1 MKIISIYYNERLLI
15 RKAARRDR
23 TAQYKLYEK
32 YAPKMLAVCRSYVKD
47 LHFAED
53 VMQKG
58 FLKAFTRI
66 GGFLGKGSFE
76 AWVRRIMVHESIN
89 FLKKKHWLLYDS
101 NIMEYED
108 LSSPNII
115 ASKSDAEFLLKLID
129 QLPNGFRVVFMLH
142 AIEGYTHKEIAR
154 VLHIPENTSRSKL
167 SKARKILQEK
177 VELIRK
183 KYEAL

>member
-1 MKIISIYYNERLLI
+1 MLI

-23 TAQYKLYEK
+23 NAQYKLYEK

-47 LHFAED
+47 LQFAED

-66 GGFLGKGSFE
+66 GSFLGQGSFE
-76 AWVRRIMVHESIN
+76 AWVRRIMIHESIN

-101 NIMEYED
+101 NVMEHED
-108 LSSPNII
+108 LSSSNI
-115 ASKSDAEFLLKLID
+115 ASKSDVDFLLKLID
-129 QLPNGFRVVFMLH
+129 QLPNGFRLVFMLH
-142 AIEGYTHKEIAR
+142 AIEGYTHKEISR
-154 VLHIPENTSRSKL
+154 VLNIPENTSRSKL

-183 KYEAL
+183 KNEAL

>member
-1 MKIISIYYNERLLI
+1 MKIISLYYNERLLI

-23 TAQYKLYEK
+23 NAQYKLYEK

-58 FLKAFTRI
+58 FLKVFMRI
-66 GGFLGKGSFE
+66 GSFLGQGSFE
-76 AWVRRIMVHESIN
+76 AWVRRIMIHESLN
-89 FLKKKHWLLYDS
+89 FLKKKPWLLYDS
-101 NIMEYED
+101 SIMEHED
-108 LSSPNII
+108 LSCSNM

-129 QLPNGFRVVFMLH
+129 QLPDGFRVVFMLH

-183 KYEAL
+183 RNEAL

>member
-15 RKAARRDR
+15 RKAAKRDR
-23 TAQYKLYEK
+23 NAQYKLYEK
-32 YAPKMLAVCRSYVKD
+32 YAPKMLALCRSYVKD

-66 GGFLGKGSFE
+66 GSFLGRGSFE
-76 AWVRRIMVHESIN
+76 AWVRRIMIHESIN
-89 FLKKKHWLLYDS
+89 FLKKKPWLLYDS
-101 NIMEYED
+101 SITELED
-108 LSSPNII
+108 LSSSNI

-129 QLPNGFRVVFMLH
+129 QLPDGFWVVFMLH
-142 AIEGYTHKEIAR
+142 AVEGFTHKEIAG
-154 VLHIPENTSRSKL
+154 VLQIPENTSRSKL

-177 VELIRK
+177 VGLIRK
-183 KYEAL
+183 KNEAL

>member
-1 MKIISIYYNERLLI
+1 MKIISLYYNEQSLI

-23 TAQYKLYEK
+23 NAQYKLYEK

-66 GGFLGKGSFE
+66 GSFLGKGSFE
-76 AWVRRIMVHESIN
+76 AWIRRIMIHESIN

-101 NIMEYED
+101 NIMEHED
-108 LSSPNII
+108 LSTSNVTSIN
-115 ASKSDAEFLLKLID
+115 DVEFLLKLID
-129 QLPNGFRVVFMLH
+129 RLPEGFRVVFMLH
-142 AIEGYTHKEIAR
+142 AIEGYSHKEIAG

-183 KYEAL
+183 KNEAL

>member
-1 MKIISIYYNERLLI
+1 MKIISIFYNEQLLI

-23 TAQYKLYEK
+23 NAQYKLYEK
-32 YAPKMLAVCRSYVKD
+32 YAPKMLAVCRSYIKD

-66 GGFLGKGSFE
+66 GSFLGKGSFE
-76 AWVRRIMVHESIN
+76 GWVRRIMVHESIN

-101 NIMEYED
+101 SIVEHED
-108 LSSPNII
+108 LSSSSI
-115 ASKSDAEFLLKLID
+115 ASISDAEFLLKLID
-129 QLPNGFRVVFMLH
+129 QLPEGFRVVFMLH
-142 AIEGYTHKEIAR
+142 AIEGYSHKEIAR

-183 KYEAL
+183 KNEAL